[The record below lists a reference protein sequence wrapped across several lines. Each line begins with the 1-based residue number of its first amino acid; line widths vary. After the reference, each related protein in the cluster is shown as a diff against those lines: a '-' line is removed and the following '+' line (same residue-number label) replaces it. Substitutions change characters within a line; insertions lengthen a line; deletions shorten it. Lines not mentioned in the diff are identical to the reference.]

1 MRLASR
7 MMAPVAAAGLLCAV
21 STAAGAVTT
30 AAGAVTTAAAVHST
44 PAHLAPPSPVRAG
57 TISGTGVAAGRDS
70 VVGAVAY
77 HT

>member
-7 MMAPVAAAGLLCAV
+7 MMAPVAAAAGLLCAV
-21 STAAGAVTT
+21 STT
-30 AAGAVTTAAAVHST
+30 AGAVTTAAAVHST
-44 PAHLAPPSPVRAG
+44 PAHVAPPSPVRAG